1 MADIGDTD
9 TESSSQTIIV
19 RHFDTARLMSVAPLV
34 QRKSSNFLSFLAI
47 LQVMAVDIVPARWQ
61 RVLSACL
68 FKGASSSINQ
78 TLLTKND
85 TLAFKCIED
94 SMKKHENHVFKLM
107 SNEVLVLAHP
117 SIKGH
122 PNVAQLLGVCWD
134 IDPHWDV
141 DDDDD
146 DDDEENK
153 IWPAL
158 IFERTKHDDLW
169 SFVHSPDGKKLSM
182 DDRVRLCQDIGNSI
196 LFMHSKCK
204 YLSCL
209 EKLVS

>member
-1 MADIGDTD
+1 MANIDNKD
-9 TESSSQTIIV
+9 TESSSPTIIV
-19 RHFDTARLMSVAPLV
+19 RHFDTARFTSVAPLV

-47 LQVMAVDIVPARWQ
+47 LQVMAVDLVPAQWQ

-78 TLLTKND
+78 TLMTKND

-94 SMKKHENHVFKLM
+94 SMKENENYAFKLM
-107 SNEVLVLAHP
+107 CNEVLVLAHP

-134 IDPHWDV
+134 IDPNWDV
-141 DDDDD
+141 DDDD

-153 IWPAL
+153 IWPVL
-158 IFERTKHDDLW
+158 IFEKTKHGDLW
-169 SFVHSPDGKKLSM
+169 RFVRSPDGKNLSM
-182 DDRVRLCQDIGNSI
+182 HDRVRLCQDIGNSI